1 MLQRKRVSFW
11 RVFVRH
17 HLWVPLIPLMV
28 ALVTGF
34 IGLGLWNSAH
44 QMAREGVEAVAQV
57 TDRRIRT
64 TTDSDGNRTTRYI
77 VSYAFRPSSDQRVEA
92 EDAVSRD
99 FYDGLEVGGPVSVR
113 FLPSDPAR
121 SQLQPA
127 GVAGPVA
134 LLIVA
139 VVAAGIM
146 VVLAWFFWGNKLS
159 ILRAARSGEVREAR
173 VTGSEATNVQ
183 VNGRTQYRVTWTDA
197 AGQPGRSAMMDYQ
210 ALPRAGEVLRIY
222 VDPRT
227 GRGWW
232 ENDF

>member
-1 MLQRKRVSFW
+1 MLQRKQVSFW

-17 HLWVPLIPLMV
+17 HLWVPLIPLLV
-28 ALVTGF
+28 AVVTGV
-34 IGLGLWNSAH
+34 IGLGLWNSAS
-44 QMAREGVEAVAQV
+44 QMARDGVEAVAQV

-64 TTDSDGNRTTRYI
+64 TTDSDGNRTTRYS
-77 VSYAFRPSSDQRVEA
+77 VSYTFRPSSDQRVEA
-92 EDAVSRD
+92 EDTVSRAY
-99 FYDGLEVGGPVSVR
+99 YDRVEVGGQVSVR

-121 SQLQPA
+121 SQLEPA
-127 GVAGPVA
+127 GVVAPVA
-134 LLIVA
+134 LLTVA

-173 VTGSEATNVQ
+173 VTGSETTNVQ
-183 VNGRTQYRVTWTDA
+183 VNGRTQYRATWMDA
-197 AGQPGRSAMMDYQ
+197 AGQTGRSAMMDYQ
-210 ALPRAGEVLRIY
+210 ALPKTGEVLRIY
-222 VDPRT
+222 IDPRS